1 MTYSLILVEM
11 GLDDIVPPWVIGLL
25 SGVFNLLSQLK
36 TILMATAH
44 KMFLM
49 LVGCPELADHLGSG
63 SITIGVGLIVFEFV
77 GEMAEF

>member
-1 MTYSLILVEM
+1 MR
-11 GLDDIVPPWVIGLL
+11 LDYIVSPWVIGLL
-25 SGVFNLLSQLK
+25 FGVLNLFSQLN

-49 LVGCPELADHLGSG
+49 LIGCPELTDHLGSG